1 VSEINEI
8 RLPDDAEFPHQFQGN
23 WIGEE
28 LDVNGDLETIEISGR
43 TLKWCG
49 RKSDFE
55 ILSMHQDENGKI
67 EAMQMECDPSHPDAL
82 NWSRYNVHFV
92 IPQEN
97 GESIMIAN
105 DKIATTLHRVSS

>member
-1 VSEINEI
+1 MSDIEEIKLSE
-8 RLPDDAEFPHQFQGN
+8 DTDFPTEFQGK

-28 LDVNGDLETIEISGR
+28 LDINGQLELVEISGR

-49 RKSDFE
+49 RKSDFAT
-55 ILSMHQDENGKI
+55 LSMHQNSNGNI

-92 IPQEN
+92 IPQED

-105 DKIATTLHRVSS
+105 DKIATTLRRVSR